1 MFKYCDR
8 LMDSA
13 VRAAAPPHTVLT
25 RLLPRHQLLTA
36 AVAAAVFSL
45 STRHDFALW
54 CCSQSRDHALP
65 PTTPLRHG
73 PKVRDITVIIPPG
86 PVMDGFL
93 EAFVT
98 VFGQLHN

>member
-1 MFKYCDR
+1 MI
-8 LMDSA
+8 LLSG
-13 VRAAAPPHTVLT
+13 VVLNRATTPTP
-25 RLLPRHQLLTA
+25 
-36 AVAAAVFSL
+36 F
-45 STRHDFALW
+45 
-54 CCSQSRDHALP
+54 LP
-65 PTTPLRHG
+65 PPLLRHG